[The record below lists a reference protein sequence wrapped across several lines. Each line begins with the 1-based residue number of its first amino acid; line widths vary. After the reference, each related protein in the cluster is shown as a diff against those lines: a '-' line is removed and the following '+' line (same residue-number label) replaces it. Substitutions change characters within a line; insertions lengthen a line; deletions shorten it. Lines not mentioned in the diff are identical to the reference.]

1 MTYTFLW
8 IGLAIAALDWVAVAK
23 QWKVVEYIAKP
34 GVTLALLAWLWS
46 AGGWQGHILWFTIG
60 LAFSLAG
67 DILLVLPREQ
77 LIAGLGA
84 FLLAQIAYIV
94 GFNETLPPINL
105 ASIAIALLVGLSAQ
119 SLYRLIAAGL
129 TASGRHSLKMPVLAY
144 VVAIS
149 LMLISALLTLVR
161 SEWDAGSAW
170 LVSSGAILFFL
181 SDALLGWNKFVHQR
195 RHGNVQVIITYHLG
209 QALIV
214 LGAAAY
220 YLSNSA

>member
-8 IGLAIAALDWVAVAK
+8 IGLVIAVLDWVAVAK
-23 QWKVVEYIAKP
+23 QWNAVEYIAKP
-34 GVTLALLAWLWS
+34 AVTLALLAWLWS
-46 AGGWQGHILWFTIG
+46 AGGWQGHLIWFTIG
-60 LAFSLAG
+60 LAFSLVG
-67 DILLVLPREQ
+67 DVLLVLPREQ

-94 GFNETLPPINL
+94 GFSETLPPLNL
-105 ASIAIALLVGLSAQ
+105 ASIAITLLVGITAIR
-119 SLYRLIAAGL
+119 LYRLIAAGL
-129 TASGRHSLKMPVLAY
+129 VTSGRHSLKMPVLAY
-144 VVAIS
+144 VAAIS

-161 SEWDAGSAW
+161 SEWDAGAAT
-170 LVSSGAILFFL
+170 LVSSGALLFFL
-181 SDALLGWNKFVHQR
+181 SDALLGWNKFVHQY
-195 RHGNVQVIITYHLG
+195 RHGNVPVIITYHLG